1 MTGYEI
7 SLGKA
12 WRANYNFTN
21 DSPATAN
28 DEPKAAERALNKQVA
43 GEGAVLPKHT
53 DGYLPV
59 PSSQFCSL
67 PVDAGFYPVGNVCPV
82 PFGIEL

>member
-12 WRANYNFTN
+12 RTNYNFTN

-28 DEPKAAERALNKQVA
+28 YELKATEQALNKQVE
-43 GEGAVLPKHT
+43 GQGAVLLKHT
-53 DGYLPV
+53 DGYLPY
-59 PSSQFCSL
+59 PSS
-67 PVDAGFYPVGNVCPV
+67 
-82 PFGIEL
+82 